1 MVVNRTKRP
10 YVPAMMK
17 RFEGR
22 SALVTGA
29 ASGIGL
35 AVAERLAAEGAVRL
49 VLVDRDAD
57 ALAAVALPA
66 ETVRVP
72 GDVADET
79 LWERLDL
86 AGLDHAVV
94 NAGVAGA
101 SPIAGHEFAEWRRIL
116 SVNLDGAFLTLR
128 AAMRA
133 MQQGGGSIVLTA
145 SAAGIKAEPGVAA
158 YGCSK
163 AALIHL
169 AKVAAKEGAAQ
180 GIRVNAIAP
189 AGVETPVWDAVPMF
203 AERAAQ
209 IGRDAAFAELAR
221 LATPLGRY
229 ARAEEVAA
237 QIAFLLSAESALTT
251 GTVLLSDG
259 GYTL

>member
-1 MVVNRTKRP
+1 MF
-10 YVPAMMK
+10 PAMLK

-22 SALVTGA
+22 VALITGA

-35 AVAERLAAEGAVRL
+35 ATAQRLAAEGAARL
-49 VLVDRDAD
+49 VLVDREQSNYD
-57 ALAAVALPA
+57 LPCAVSAV
-66 ETVRVP
+66 T
-72 GDVADET
+72 GDVADEA
-79 LWERLDL
+79 LWDSLDL
-86 AGLDHAVV
+86 TGIDLAVV

-101 SPIAGHEFAEWRRIL
+101 SMIAAHDFAEWRRIL

-133 MQQGGGSIVLTA
+133 MQGSRGSIVLTA
-145 SAAGIKAEPGVAA
+145 SAAGVKAEPGVAA

-169 AKVAAKEGAAQ
+169 AKVAAKEGAAE

-209 IGRDAAFAELAR
+209 IGRDAAFAEMAK

-229 ARAEEVAA
+229 AKADEIAA
-237 QIAFLLSAESALTT
+237 QIAFLLSDESALTT
-251 GTVLLSDG
+251 GAVLLSDG